1 MTDSFEGI
9 QWKLCNNWFNFI
21 KVDKNK
27 PINYL
32 EIGTLCGANLFSVA
46 KEYGFHNDSKLHCID
61 PWLKYND
68 YDENYEQEDNYN
80 KFVKNLENSSHK
92 HKIVVHR
99 GFSHIEVPKLDDDY
113 FDIIYIDG
121 NHLSEYV
128 MEDAVLSFRKLKV
141 DGYMI
146 FDDYPWG
153 DFDFPVRGING
164 FVYGYHKRINV
175 IGQYNGQLFIQKIK

>member
-9 QWKLCNNWFNFI
+9 QWKTCNNWFNLI
-21 KVDKNK
+21 KLDESI

-46 KEYGFHNDSKLHCID
+46 KSYCSHNQSKLHCID
-61 PWLKYND
+61 PWLTYDD
-68 YDENYEQEDNYN
+68 YDETYNHNNNYV
-80 KFVKNLENSSHK
+80 FFLRNLENSSHK
-92 HKIVVHR
+92 HKINVHR

-121 NHLSEYV
+121 NHLSEYA

-141 DGYMI
+141 NGYMI
-146 FDDYPWG
+146 FDDYPFG
-153 DFDFPVRGING
+153 NYDYPVRGIDG
-164 FVYGYHKRINV
+164 FTYGYHKRIN
-175 IGQYNGQLFIQKIK
+175 ILGQSNGQLFIQKIK

>member
-1 MTDSFEGI
+1 
-9 QWKLCNNWFNFI
+9 
-21 KVDKNK
+21 
-27 PINYL
+27 
-32 EIGTLCGANLFSVA
+32 
-46 KEYGFHNDSKLHCID
+46 
-61 PWLKYND
+61 
-68 YDENYEQEDNYN
+68 
-80 KFVKNLENSSHK
+80 
-92 HKIVVHR
+92 
-99 GFSHIEVPKLDDDY
+99 
-113 FDIIYIDG
+113 
-121 NHLSEYV
+121 